1 MNKLAIFLLFGV
13 YSIAFKALS
22 LIFKMLWVVTKAL
35 GKFIGKMVKKGWEK
49 RAQKKALS
57 RSREVA
63 SQQKGNTLDR
73 TSIHSSILQE
83 SRLNTRVSQAQQQ
96 KNRLRTYSGQSLTTG
111 HSR

>member
-1 MNKLAIFLLFGV
+1 MG
-13 YSIAFKALS
+13 
-22 LIFKMLWVVTKAL
+22 
-35 GKFIGKMVKKGWEK
+35 KKGT
-49 RAQKKALS
+49 KKGLA

-83 SRLNTRVSQAQQQ
+83 IRLNTRVSQAQQQ
-96 KNRLRTYSGQSLTTG
+96 KNRLHTYSGQSLTTG

>member
-49 RAQKKALS
+49 RALA

-63 SQQKGNTLDR
+63 SQQKGNTLNR
-73 TSIHSSILQE
+73 TSIHSSISQE
-83 SRLNTRVSQAQQQ
+83 SRLNTQVSQAQQQ
-96 KNRLRTYSGQSLTTG
+96 TNRLRTYSGQSLTTG